1 MHLPI
6 YSATPPNASVWIA
19 RQRLATS
26 VTHFNSIFLLLFYY
40 GNNSGRRA
48 TRSFSAATR
57 QDVFRAIL
65 VAGSFGLA
73 AGTVSEQLGVSAPV
87 VSGHPN
93 ELRVDSLIHSE
104 QKGRFFNLSRAL
116 RHDERITRVHER
128 SLLRWKKLCRRCRLL
143 RARHHRGM
151 YQWRDITSI
160 SPLNI

>member
-19 RQRLATS
+19 TQWLATS

-40 GNNSGRRA
+40 GNNNDRRT

-65 VAGSFGLA
+65 EAGSSGLA

-87 VSGHPN
+87 LSGNPM

-104 QKGRFFNLSRAL
+104 QKGLF
-116 RHDERITRVHER
+116 
-128 SLLRWKKLCRRCRLL
+128 
-143 RARHHRGM
+143 
-151 YQWRDITSI
+151 
-160 SPLNI
+160 